1 MIDIVPAKLPGVR
14 LIRPARQTD
23 LRGGFVKTMHKDVF
37 FAHAIPTQY
46 AEQYYS
52 VSKANVLRGLHFQIP
67 PHDHHKLVTCIE
79 GRVFDVVVD
88 LRKGSPAYGQHEIFD
103 LEGGDGIFV
112 PSGCAHGFYVRS
124 ASATLLYNVTTV
136 YAASHDAGIR
146 WDSAGIVWPS
156 ERPIVSDR
164 DAGLPGLAAFVTPFH
179 MVASGP
185 LEFTPAI

>member
-1 MIDIVPAKLPGVR
+1 MAL
-14 LIRPARQTD
+14 
-23 LRGGFVKTMHKDVF
+23 F
-37 FAHAIPTQY
+37 
-46 AEQYYS
+46 
-52 VSKANVLRGLHFQIP
+52 ANVTLMKSRINTGNSPLSALTNDERPMVGQAPYVVNAGLSWAGG
-67 PHDHHKLVTCIE
+67 E
-79 GRVFDVVVD
+79 G
-88 LRKGSPAYGQHEIFD
+88 AT
-103 LEGGDGIFV
+103 
-112 PSGCAHGFYVRS
+112 
-124 ASATLLYNVTTV
+124 SATLLYNVTTV